1 MNDDVN
7 KKLVVNAQNLC
18 HSYGKGE
25 LRTKILHNL
34 NFKVMSG
41 EITLLVGPSGSGKS
55 TLLTLLGALRSV
67 EEGSIQV
74 LGQELNGANEDV
86 LIQTRRRIGF
96 IFQSHNL
103 VSSLTVLQNVQ
114 ILLQLKE
121 ANPQKRIDKATELLE
136 AVGLTHRLNHY
147 PEELS
152 GGQRQRVAIARACLS
167 ATCSPS
173 TCSRFWV
180 QAGSV
185 AVDHH
190 YYQMLVVPVW
200 NIVKYNALG
209 GGGGAG
215 ADLYGVEPVSFY
227 LKNLFLNF
235 NVVFL
240 LALASLVVR
249 SAARVSTYTPAL
261 PGDDTTMTSRSN
273 RAHGFRAASALK

>member
-1 MNDDVN
+1 MNDDAN
-7 KKLVVNAQNLC
+7 KKLVVNTQNLC

-34 NFKVMSG
+34 NFKVISG

-121 ANPQKRIDKATELLE
+121 ANPQRRIDKATELLE

-152 GGQRQRVAIARACLS
+152 GGQRQRVAIARAL
-167 ATCSPS
+167 AP
-173 TCSRFWV
+173 
-180 QAGSV
+180 QPE
-185 AVDHH
+185 
-190 YYQMLVVPVW
+190 L
-200 NIVKYNALG
+200 IL
-209 GGGGAG
+209 
-215 ADLYGVEPVSFY
+215 ADEPT
-227 LKNLFLNF
+227 
-235 NVVFL
+235 
-240 LALASLVVR
+240 ASLDSRAGQDVVELLGKLSR
-249 SAARVSTYTPAL
+249 DQGSAVLLVTHDLRLLKDADRIWGIEDGRINPWDQSK
-261 PGDDTTMTSRSN
+261 SN
-273 RAHGFRAASALK
+273 AASNH

>member
-1 MNDDVN
+1 MNDDAN
-7 KKLVVNAQNLC
+7 KKLVVNTQNLC

-34 NFKVMSG
+34 NFKVRSG

-121 ANPQKRIDKATELLE
+121 ANPQRRIDKATELLE
-136 AVGLTHRLNHY
+136 AVGLTHRLNNY

-152 GGQRQRVAIARACLS
+152 GGQRQRVAIARAL
-167 ATCSPS
+167 AP
-173 TCSRFWV
+173 
-180 QAGSV
+180 QPE
-185 AVDHH
+185 
-190 YYQMLVVPVW
+190 L
-200 NIVKYNALG
+200 IL
-209 GGGGAG
+209 
-215 ADLYGVEPVSFY
+215 ADEPT
-227 LKNLFLNF
+227 
-235 NVVFL
+235 
-240 LALASLVVR
+240 ASLDSRAGQDIVELLGKLSR
-249 SAARVSTYTPAL
+249 DQGSAVLLVTHDLRLLKDADRIWGIEDGRINPWDQSK
-261 PGDDTTMTSRSN
+261 RN
-273 RAHGFRAASALK
+273 AASNH